1 MFRKISIVL
10 PTAVVVLAVLVAPV
24 MAKSRSSH
32 PVQHDRPI
40 VAASVLAQ
48 TRPYP
53 FTERGGAFGSFATQ
67 LGPRLTQWRGNDVY
81 GARAETPGFHT
92 PDYSAAR

>member
-1 MFRKISIVL
+1 MSRKISVVL
-10 PTAVVVLAVLVAPV
+10 PTAVLILAAFGGSGNG
-24 MAKSRSSH
+24 KSRSSH
-32 PVQHDRPI
+32 LVQHDRPI
-40 VAASVLAQ
+40 VAASVSAQ

-67 LGPRLTQWRGNDVY
+67 LGRGNDAY

-92 PDYSAAR
+92 PDY

>member
-1 MFRKISIVL
+1 MFRKISVVL
-10 PTAVVVLAVLVAPV
+10 PTAVLILTTLEAPV

-32 PVQHDRPI
+32 LVQHDSPI
-40 VAASVLAQ
+40 AAAAVPAQ

-67 LGPRLTQWRGNDVY
+67 LGLRVMQWRGNDAH
-81 GARAETPGFHT
+81 GARAETSRDIVIKQYPG
-92 PDYSAAR
+92 D

>member
-1 MFRKISIVL
+1 MSRKISIVL

-67 LGPRLTQWRGNDVY
+67 LGRGNDAY